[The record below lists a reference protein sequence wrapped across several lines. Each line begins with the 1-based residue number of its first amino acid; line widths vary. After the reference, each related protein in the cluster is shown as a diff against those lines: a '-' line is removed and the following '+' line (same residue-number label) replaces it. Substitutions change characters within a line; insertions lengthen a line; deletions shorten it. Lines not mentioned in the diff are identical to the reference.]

1 MQGNACVVRNRTRG
15 EASTMLQQ
23 AEQEAT
29 ALLTKQLTNKNKNAV
44 SKQIPSKMAELA
56 LMESNKAMRRL
67 EDVVLN
73 QHKERI
79 AVRIATE
86 AKEAAEARTTEKGTR
101 SEGNTEGEIVGD
113 GNKLELEIMGQEL
126 AKLQTELEASK
137 QELATKVEEQEVAEQ
152 EGWISRKAKFSEV
165 AAQTKEEA
173 EMKAMNTE
181 FSRELTA
188 GSNKAEECR
197 E

>member
-1 MQGNACVVRNRTRG
+1 
-15 EASTMLQQ
+15 
-23 AEQEAT
+23 
-29 ALLTKQLTNKNKNAV
+29 
-44 SKQIPSKMAELA
+44 
-56 LMESNKAMRRL
+56 MESNKAMRRL
-67 EDVVLN
+67 DDVVLN

-165 AAQTKEEA
+165 AAQTKEEE

-181 FSRELTA
+181 FSRELTQA
-188 GSNKAEECR
+188 RTKLKSAESELAKTEAQLQKARVSWNETTR
-197 E
+197 WANHLSWLIWS